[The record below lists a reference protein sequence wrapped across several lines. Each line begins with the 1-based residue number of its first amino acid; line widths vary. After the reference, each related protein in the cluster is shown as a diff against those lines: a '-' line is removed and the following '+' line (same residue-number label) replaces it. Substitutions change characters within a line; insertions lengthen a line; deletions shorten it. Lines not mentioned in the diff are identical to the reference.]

1 MLSGLLK
8 AGVGSRPVIFVGHSM
23 GGLIIK
29 QILTRAQESEED
41 SLKDLVNNTKGVVF
55 YSTPH
60 DGSQI
65 ASLSKYIKLIFF
77 PSVEV
82 QELEPNNP
90 TLATLNRSFKDFVY
104 KFKTKVI
111 SFGETQP
118 TRHLG
123 VDITFVPHESSNP
136 GFGEFYSVPFN
147 HINICKPNNRKSIL
161 FRKFYNLLWDT
172 LDDVS
177 SEHFKV

>member
-1 MLSGLLK
+1 MGDMLKKLQQ
-8 AGVGSRPVIFVGHSM
+8 AGVGKRPVIFVGHSM

-65 ASLSKYIKLIFF
+65 ASLSKYIK
-77 PSVEV
+77 
-82 QELEPNNP
+82 
-90 TLATLNRSFKDFVY
+90 
-104 KFKTKVI
+104 VI
-111 SFGETQP
+111 IFGETQP